1 MNRSRLLVFL
11 LAGLLIAGVFSAL
24 VYLSLGYHRYEVE
37 VCMTFKGRSNCGTAA
52 GASREEAQSAA
63 TRVACSTISG
73 GVTETI
79 ACDRTPPDSVR
90 WISE

>member
-1 MNRSRLLVFL
+1 MNSRLGVVIGSALFV
-11 LAGLLIAGVFSAL
+11 LAILAAL
-24 VYLSLGYHRYEVE
+24 VYMSIGYHQYEVE
-37 VCMTFKGRSNCGTAA
+37 VCITFKGRSNCGIAA
-52 GASREEAQSAA
+52 GADREEAQSAA
-63 TRVACSTISG
+63 TRVACATISG